1 MVRPTFV
8 FASLILIASY
18 TASAADEPAP
28 SQPPAA
34 TGAESAPGPAAIS
47 TAPLGPE
54 AAKLLSECLS
64 PCRPCAS
71 PLWTPNM
78 YGDVVGNRPISV
90 LLFRPGVPGVPGVPA
105 VPGTPG
111 VPAVPPTTRRI
122 SDLLQ
127 GDVDEGRGNA
137 TFRVESLVPSNVLT
151 RQSGQPIT
159 FLGHAGGHS
168 AGDSGHRQ
176 RESAGHRSLNSTAT
190 RPPPIP
196 SVWSPAT

>member
-1 MVRPTFV
+1 MEQPLVRPTFV
-8 FASLILIASY
+8 FASLILIASCP
-18 TASAADEPAP
+18 ASAADEPVL

-34 TGAESAPGPAAIS
+34 TGAESAPGPAAIPTAS

-64 PCRPCAS
+64 PCQPCVS

-111 VPAVPPTTRRI
+111 VPAVPLTTRRI
-122 SDLLQ
+122 SGLLQ
-127 GDVDEGRGNA
+127 GDVDGGRGNA
-137 TFRVESLVPSNVLT
+137 TWKAWCHPT
-151 RQSGQPIT
+151 C
-159 FLGHAGGHS
+159 
-168 AGDSGHRQ
+168 
-176 RESAGHRSLNSTAT
+176 
-190 RPPPIP
+190 
-196 SVWSPAT
+196 